1 MKTITKPFRAEHIG
15 SFLRPTKLANAR
27 RLFLDNKITKSD
39 LTLIEDECIK
49 ELVIQELNHGIKGV
63 TDGEFRR
70 SFWHLDFLENLN
82 GISRVNKKAWSIEFK
97 EHQPKALSIEI
108 KDKIDF
114 NLDHPFIDALCR
126 LQNIAYNLDQD
137 CIVKYTI
144 PSPTMLHL
152 IAAVREENYKP
163 IDIYKDE
170 DALFTDIANTYIK
183 AINSL
188 YDKGLRYL
196 QFDDTSWGE
205 FCSQEKIKEYTSRG
219 INLNKL
225 EDRYIELINEVLKHK
240 KDDLF
245 VSMHICRGNFR
256 STYFSS
262 GSYDAI
268 ASKLFNQCDVN
279 AFFLEYDT
287 DRAGGFEPLSY
298 VKEGKYVVLGLLSSK
313 FDELE
318 DESTIIDKIQ
328 KASQYIPL
336 ENLCLSAQCGFAST
350 EEGNLINTDTQFKKL
365 DLISK
370 IAKKIWIDA

>member
-1 MKTITKPFRAEHIG
+1 MKTITKPFRADHVG
-15 SFLRPTKLANAR
+15 SFLRPAKLANAR
-27 RLFLDNKITKSD
+27 RLFLDNKITKTD
-39 LTLIEDECIK
+39 LTKIEDECIK
-49 ELVIQELNHGIKGV
+49 ELVTQELAHGLKGV

-82 GISRVNKKAWSIEFK
+82 GVERVNKKAWSVEFK

-114 NLDHPFIDALCR
+114 SNEHPFVDALCR
-126 LQNIAYNLDQD
+126 LQDIAYNIDSN

-163 IDIYKDE
+163 ITMYQDE
-170 DALFTDIANTYIK
+170 DALFTDLANAYIK
-183 AINSL
+183 AMN
-188 YDKGLRYL
+188 YFYTKGLRYL

-205 FCSQEKIKEYTSRG
+205 FCSQTKINEYTQRG
-219 INLNKL
+219 INLDKL
-225 EDRYIELINEVLKHK
+225 EDKYIELINEILKHK
-240 KDDLF
+240 PNDLF

-262 GSYDAI
+262 GSYDAV
-268 ASKLFNQCDVN
+268 ASKLFSKCDVN

-298 VKEGKYVVLGLLSSK
+298 VKEGKYVVLGLISSK

-318 DESTIIDKIQ
+318 DESTIIDRVQ
-328 KASQYIPL
+328 KASQFMPL

-350 EEGNLINTDTQFKKL
+350 EEGNIIDTATQFKKL
-365 DLISK
+365 DLISN
-370 IAKKIWIDA
+370 IAKKIWADA

>member
-1 MKTITKPFRAEHIG
+1 
-15 SFLRPTKLANAR
+15 
-27 RLFLDNKITKSD
+27 
-39 LTLIEDECIK
+39 
-49 ELVIQELNHGIKGV
+49 
-63 TDGEFRR
+63 
-70 SFWHLDFLENLN
+70 
-82 GISRVNKKAWSIEFK
+82 
-97 EHQPKALSIEI
+97 
-108 KDKIDF
+108 
-114 NLDHPFIDALCR
+114 
-126 LQNIAYNLDQD
+126 
-137 CIVKYTI
+137 
-144 PSPTMLHL
+144 
-152 IAAVREENYKP
+152 
-163 IDIYKDE
+163 
-170 DALFTDIANTYIK
+170 
-183 AINSL
+183 
-188 YDKGLRYL
+188 
-196 QFDDTSWGE
+196 
-205 FCSQEKIKEYTSRG
+205 
-219 INLNKL
+219 
-225 EDRYIELINEVLKHK
+225 
-240 KDDLF
+240 
-245 VSMHICRGNFR
+245 MHICRGNFR